1 MNDFIESKVNEEIDI
16 FELVTTVW
24 KQKLLVSCITFAFSL
39 IAILISLQLPNIYKS
54 EALLSPANS
63 GGSVSG
69 MLGQYSGLAS
79 MAGISLPGSSGAD
92 NTAEAIER
100 IKSFTFYERNILPNI
115 NLADLMAAEKWIPS
129 TDTIVY
135 KKNEYDKKSSK
146 WTRNVSYPRTIKPS
160 AQESHQEFL
169 KILSV
174 NHDKQTSFVTISI
187 EHVSPNF
194 AKNTL
199 DLIVFQINNSMQNN
213 ERQRTEKSIEFLNI
227 QLGKTNYEEVKQ
239 SIASLQ
245 EDQLKSLMLLEADK
259 EYVFKMIDF
268 PISPELKFK
277 PQRSIIVI
285 LSTIIGF
292 IFAVIYSLARKKV
305 FNK

>member
-1 MNDFIESKVNEEIDI
+1 
-16 FELVTTVW
+16 
-24 KQKLLVSCITFAFSL
+24 
-39 IAILISLQLPNIYKS
+39 
-54 EALLSPANS
+54 
-63 GGSVSG
+63 
-69 MLGQYSGLAS
+69 
-79 MAGISLPGSSGAD
+79 
-92 NTAEAIER
+92 
-100 IKSFTFYERNILPNI
+100 
-115 NLADLMAAEKWIPS
+115 
-129 TDTIVY
+129 
-135 KKNEYDKKSSK
+135 
-146 WTRNVSYPRTIKPS
+146 
-160 AQESHQEFL
+160 
-169 KILSV
+169 
-174 NHDKQTSFVTISI
+174 
-187 EHVSPNF
+187 
-194 AKNTL
+194 
-199 DLIVFQINNSMQNN
+199 MQNN